1 MNSPKFTFLGLLL
14 GWKKY
19 RVLEKWYIRRVLKI
33 SEKKMLSGNLKLQS
47 LTECHGIDRLHI
59 LQWILEDQ
67 KVMNFIKRS

>member
-1 MNSPKFTFLGLLL
+1 
-14 GWKKY
+14 
-19 RVLEKWYIRRVLKI
+19 
-33 SEKKMLSGNLKLQS
+33 MLSGNLKLQS